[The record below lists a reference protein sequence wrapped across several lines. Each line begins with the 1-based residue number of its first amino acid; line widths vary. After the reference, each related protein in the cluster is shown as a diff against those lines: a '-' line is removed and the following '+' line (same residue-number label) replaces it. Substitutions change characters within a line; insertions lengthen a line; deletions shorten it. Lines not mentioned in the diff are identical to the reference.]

1 MGLLRVRQWASTRGG
16 VGVRPGLLLLL
27 PLIATLLFLVLPL
40 AALVD
45 RSVSDQGIGA
55 AFDLLGDD
63 LFVDALKRTLVLS
76 LIVTFGCCVIGVP
89 YTLAMVG
96 ARRSVGLVLLLILLS
111 TFWISILVRTFGW
124 VLLLQPAG
132 ALEQVLHKFGLV
144 SGSLDL
150 FQTTPAM
157 YPAMV
162 HVMLP
167 FFILPV
173 YASCLRLDTDLLRAG
188 QSLGAKPLS
197 VLRHV
202 VLPHLRPAILAG
214 ASIVFMLSLGFFVTP
229 LLLGGPDNLTV
240 ATLINRQFSEL
251 YDLGTAATMALF
263 LLIVVLVLYL
273 VIDRFVPL
281 VQSGAPDT

>member
-1 MGLLRVRQWASTRGG
+1 M
-16 VGVRPGLLLLL
+16 LL

-63 LFVDALKRTLVLS
+63 LFVDALKRTLLLS

-96 ARRSVGLVLLLILLS
+96 ARRSVGFVLLLILLS